1 MDTLVVAGIFLL
13 IGSIIS
19 AVGGVAAAWTGHVL
33 ETRNERGTRFFDEK
47 ARAFRQLMA
56 SAHEHWWRIRD
67 QVEELR
73 TAGDNGAP
81 EPEPIDIDEPL
92 DLWRKQGEIEVLL
105 RDESVVSS
113 ANALVTSVVNMGN
126 AAQGKPRHEFHKTE
140 TWEQSQQEFYAAR
153 RQFIEAVHTYFS
165 DAGYDG

>member
-1 MDTLVVAGIFLL
+1 MDTLVIAGIFLL

-19 AVGGVAAAWTGHVL
+19 AIGGVAAAWVGHAL
-33 ETRNERGTRFFDEK
+33 QARTERSTRFFDEK

-67 QVEELR
+67 QVEEAR
-73 TAGDNGAP
+73 TAEENGSA
-81 EPEPIDIDEPL
+81 ESEPIDIEEPV
-92 DLWRKQGEIEVLL
+92 DLWRKQAEIEVLVY
-105 RDESVVSS
+105 DEVVV
-113 ANALVTSVVNMGN
+113 NASNVLVTSVVNMGN

-153 RQFIEAVHTYFS
+153 RAFVEVIHAYFAES
-165 DAGYDG
+165 GYDG